1 MDTSTSTDPTP
12 DAAQSDDWSGDEW
25 IVVLRALRRIVPF
38 IDVEDLDR
46 TAAIQDEA
54 DLDSLDFVRLMT
66 AVSEESGV
74 VIPERDFPLASTL
87 AGLAA
92 YIAARSPLA

>member
-1 MDTSTSTDPTP
+1 MDPSTSTDPTP
-12 DAAQSDDWSGDEW
+12 DIPQSDDWSGDEW
-25 IVVLRALRRIVPF
+25 IAVLRSLRRIVPF

-54 DLDSLDFVRLMT
+54 DLDSLDFVNLVT
-66 AVSEESGV
+66 AVGEATGV
-74 VIPERDFPLASTL
+74 VIPEQDYPLVSTL

-92 YIAARSPLA
+92 YVAARTPLT